1 MFNLACLVLVGS
13 LLMLA
18 GGNGSSSPSDYSTE
32 NIRDKLRK
40 SEFDNWE
47 VQEITRKF
55 RTDNDF
61 RYNVEKDVRR
71 GVRFDDAVK
80 ENLK

>member
-18 GGNGSSSPSDYSTE
+18 GGSDNSSPSDYSTE
-32 NIRDKLRK
+32 NVRDKLRK
-40 SEFDNWE
+40 SEFNNWE
-47 VQEITRKF
+47 TQEIARKLK
-55 RTDNDF
+55 TDSDF